1 MTYLKWKFRPDEPF
15 NLTRKMVIRI
25 LFYATIFNKRRKAY
39 FHESYNNSS
48 VIFLFDILFRDPT
61 ILVAT
66 FRNFRSSSK
75 IVVIEFY
82 YYSSPKR
89 NPSRWKTSRDQS
101 PSNKSKKNLSNRRI
115 LRKNQEKL
123 RELEERSMTGGKMEC
138 IIEGTDNSKES
149 SLSLSKYR
157 NLYSVNNRL
166 AIVRPALCSGM
177 SHALRIIDRPCVE
190 HRRL

>member
-1 MTYLKWKFRPDEPF
+1 MIQRYSWQRFET
-15 NLTRKMVIRI
+15 
-25 LFYATIFNKRRKAY
+25 
-39 FHESYNNSS
+39 
-48 VIFLFDILFRDPT
+48 FDRLQ
-61 ILVAT
+61 
-66 FRNFRSSSK
+66 RSS
-75 IVVIEFY
+75 
-82 YYSSPKR
+82 
-89 NPSRWKTSRDQS
+89 
-101 PSNKSKKNLSNRRI
+101 LSNFIIILRQREILREINHPRI
-115 LRKNQEKL
+115 NLKKICLIVESSRKNQEKL

>member
-1 MTYLKWKFRPDEPF
+1 
-15 NLTRKMVIRI
+15 MVIRI

-75 IVVIEFY
+75 IIIEF
-82 YYSSPKR
+82 YSSPKR
-89 NPSRWKTSRDQS
+89 NPSRDQS
-101 PSNKSKKNLSNRRI
+101 PSNKFKKNLSNRRI

>member
-1 MTYLKWKFRPDEPF
+1 MIQRYSWQRFET
-15 NLTRKMVIRI
+15 
-25 LFYATIFNKRRKAY
+25 
-39 FHESYNNSS
+39 
-48 VIFLFDILFRDPT
+48 FDRLQ
-61 ILVAT
+61 
-66 FRNFRSSSK
+66 RSSL
-75 IVVIEFY
+75 
-82 YYSSPKR
+82 
-89 NPSRWKTSRDQS
+89 
-101 PSNKSKKNLSNRRI
+101 SNFIIILRQREILREINHPRINLKKNLSNRRI

>member
-1 MTYLKWKFRPDEPF
+1 MIQRYSWQRFET
-15 NLTRKMVIRI
+15 
-25 LFYATIFNKRRKAY
+25 
-39 FHESYNNSS
+39 
-48 VIFLFDILFRDPT
+48 FDRLQ
-61 ILVAT
+61 
-66 FRNFRSSSK
+66 RSSL
-75 IVVIEFY
+75 
-82 YYSSPKR
+82 
-89 NPSRWKTSRDQS
+89 
-101 PSNKSKKNLSNRRI
+101 SNFIIILRQREILRVEKLREINHPRINLKKNLSNRRI